1 MEDGT
6 VVDLLDRTEITAD
19 TLVGVVL
26 DLTEELQLKIKFWNV
41 SLWLLIKLFFFFFF
55 DFFFLSSG
63 SNLLVSDSHRF
74 GKDGPGHNFRAGRCG
89 QAPVVPPEGA
99 KILR

>member
-1 MEDGT
+1 MALSYRKVIIT
-6 VVDLLDRTEITAD
+6 LLP
-19 TLVGVVL
+19 
-26 DLTEELQLKIKFWNV
+26 QLSNCGLFTIPLSNCG
-41 SLWLLIKLFFFFFF
+41 LIEYLKRLFF
-55 DFFFLSSG
+55 SSG